1 VKPKK
6 RPRLTPAPA
15 LALREGELYMGFGTP
30 GGDVQMQSMLQVFLN
45 ITEFGMTVQEAI
57 EAPRF
62 GTFMFPNSFSP
73 FAVGN
78 FNMESRFPRATVAA
92 LEKLGYPVE
101 LWSDVSAAAGAVCTV
116 MRDPVTGWLHAGA
129 DPRREAY
136 AIAW

>member
-1 VKPKK
+1 
-6 RPRLTPAPA
+6 
-15 LALREGELYMGFGTP
+15 MGFGTP

-73 FAVGN
+73 FAIGN
-78 FNMESRFPRATVAA
+78 FNMENRFPRTTVAA
-92 LEKLGYPVE
+92 LERLGYPVE
-101 LWSDVSAAAGAVCTV
+101 LWSDVSSAAGAVCAV
-116 MRDPVTGWLHAGA
+116 MRDPETGWLHAGA